1 MLKNNYSTA
10 FKENKYWINTLT
22 YNNLMGLK
30 VYSLEEINNI
40 YDKLT
45 LEEVNKFIHDNL
57 LGADTFI
64 SIFNPEQK

>member
-1 MLKNNYSTA
+1 
-10 FKENKYWINTLT
+10 
-22 YNNLMGLK
+22 MGLK

-45 LEEVNKFIHDNL
+45 VEEVNKFINDNL

-64 SIFNPEQK
+64 SILNPEQK